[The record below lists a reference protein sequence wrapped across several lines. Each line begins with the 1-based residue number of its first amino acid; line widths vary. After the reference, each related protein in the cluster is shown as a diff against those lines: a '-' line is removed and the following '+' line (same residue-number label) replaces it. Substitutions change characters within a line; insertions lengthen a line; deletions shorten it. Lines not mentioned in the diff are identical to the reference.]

1 MCRGR
6 SSTSCGR
13 RRRGVRRADRPERT
27 QGVSGQDMKLQ
38 SAEHESVVL
47 PAQLRGFLRLDP
59 DLDHHR
65 ATVAVGRSGGA
76 GIYQRLLSRYSM
88 SVMNLAD
95 VRADGD
101 RFIVWAFVARRMRL
115 VIQQLVLDC
124 QPSAKAR
131 LLHSLAMKKLTGLVA
146 TTMLVSGVGT
156 TGFRVGFGCPSHGIW
171 GNHDE
176 AHGGMGSRQH
186 PTSRVPT
193 RLEEVVRLQAGR
205 YKRLVRWSPESRAQ
219 RSPNMIVYKVT
230 YKTD

>member
-101 RFIVWAFVARRMRL
+101 AIHCVGVCGPSNAAGYTAAR
-115 VIQQLVLDC
+115 
-124 QPSAKAR
+124 
-131 LLHSLAMKKLTGLVA
+131 TGLPTERQGSVA
-146 TTMLVSGVGT
+146 SLSSHEEAHWIGSDDNVGQRGSGLL
-156 TGFRVGFGCPSHGIW
+156 GFGLASDAQAMEFGAIMMKRTVAWAADNTPR
-171 GNHDE
+171 DK
-176 AHGGMGSRQH
+176 
-186 PTSRVPT
+186 VPD
-193 RLEEVVRLQAGR
+193 
-205 YKRLVRWSPESRAQ
+205 
-219 RSPNMIVYKVT
+219 
-230 YKTD
+230 KT